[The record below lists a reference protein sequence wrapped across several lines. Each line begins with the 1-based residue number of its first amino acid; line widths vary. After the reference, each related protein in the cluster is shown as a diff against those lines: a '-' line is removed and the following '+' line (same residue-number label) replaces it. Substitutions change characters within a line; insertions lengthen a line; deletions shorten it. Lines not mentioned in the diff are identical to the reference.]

1 MTEERRRDVVKQL
14 NKELEDHRTALR
26 NVRRDGNDSLKKL
39 SKDKK
44 ISEDDDKRAQEEIQG
59 MLNDEIRRM
68 EEAARKKEA
77 DIMQI

>member
-1 MTEERRRDVVKQL
+1 VQ
-14 NKELEDHRTALR
+14 A
-26 NVRRDGNDSLKKL
+26 
-39 SKDKK
+39 
-44 ISEDDDKRAQEEIQG
+44 